1 MRMLRMTWINCMA
14 TDSVPVE
21 TVLTEDDGEFNIP
34 VGSPTNMKE
43 KLPEPQFSGKNLPQ
57 FCTTDSHPLEVTWN
71 RNIALCN
78 SGNLS
83 RATSRCQNKF
93 HDTRQPSTTFKEQE
107 RIRQRN
113 MMKLKRQDPFFRAVE
128 REKQR
133 SRMKARRQD
142 PVFRDMERER
152 QRQRMKMK
160 RQDPLFREKERE
172 RQKYRMQIKRQD
184 PVFKEQ
190 EKARGRSR
198 SQTKRLNSLTETDCQ
213 NRHKKAFDPCS
224 LFGDSSYQK
233 SEIKSQLKEEPEIT
247 SSEENTQQQ
256 IYKSGSPITTS
267 DTSSELQSIS
277 MGSTA
282 WNPASQ
288 PQNKSLSDKMSF
300 GYYKPTA
307 SDCSSAS
314 SFSYLLK
321 TTASGKTLPDIST
334 ITLHSSM
341 AFHTEVFRGD
351 PLDNQSTVQHVA
363 SLMNPLFQSHMSAAG
378 DFVKLSQQ
386 KPPSSVSEESS
397 GGCEKTNL

>member
-1 MRMLRMTWINCMA
+1 MA

-43 KLPEPQFSGKNLPQ
+43 KHPDPQFLGKNVSR
-57 FCTTDSHPLEVTWN
+57 FRTTDSQPLEVTWN
-71 RNIALCN
+71 RNVAHCN
-78 SGNLS
+78 SGNVS
-83 RATSRCQNKF
+83 RGTSRSQDKL
-93 HDTRQPSTTFKEQE
+93 HDTRQPNTTFKEQE

-113 MMKLKRQDPFFRAVE
+113 MMKLKRQDPFFRTVE

-190 EKARGRSR
+190 EKARGRCR

-224 LFGDSSYQK
+224 LFCESTYNK
-233 SEIKSQLKEEPEIT
+233 SEMNNQLKEQQEIT
-247 SSEENTQQQ
+247 KSEENTQKQ
-256 IYKSGSPITTS
+256 IYKSGSLITTS
-267 DTSSELQSIS
+267 DTSSELQPIS

-282 WNPASQ
+282 WNPASR
-288 PQNKSLSDKMSF
+288 PQNKNLISNKMSF

-307 SDCSSAS
+307 SDCSSAT

-334 ITLHSSM
+334 ITLHPSM
-341 AFHTEVFRGD
+341 AFHSEVFRGNA
-351 PLDNQSTVQHVA
+351 LDNQTTVEHVA
-363 SLMNPLFQSHMSAAG
+363 SFMNPLFQSHADD
-378 DFVKLSQQ
+378 DFVKLPQQ
-386 KPPSSVSEESS
+386 KPPSVSDESS
-397 GGCEKTNL
+397 AGCEKNSV